1 MLNEK
6 VIENFVFQNNSLEL
20 LCNYEYVNGVLVF
33 GSFLSIL
40 HDKRIN
46 PSILFNSILENLEL
60 RELFIEI
67 TGSKNTKQALLD
79 LLHLYPALIKSKN
92 TKKLF
97 KKSIKK

>member
-1 MLNEK
+1 MLNEQTL
-6 VIENFVFQNNSLEL
+6 ENFVFQNNSLEQI
-20 LCNYEYVNGVLVF
+20 CSKEYVNGVLTF

-40 HDKRIN
+40 NSKRIN
-46 PSILFNSILENLEL
+46 PSTLFNSILENLEL

-67 TGSKNTKQALLD
+67 TGSENTKEALLG
-79 LLHLYPALIKSKN
+79 LLQLYPALIKSKN